1 MPEIEDMSFPP
12 GCPPEDIVGR
22 GEDALERT
30 EEHGRI
36 EVPLNRAVA
45 ADALPRFVEGRAP
58 VGPDHVAARLSQ
70 FTENRA
76 RADAEMNGTAERPS
90 ATKVGRLFWPF
101 FSDYHPYR
109 PGLYTAFLFNTYEGP
124 GIEDPELTVLKLDYD
139 NDSNPALLIRTVLDE
154 LAQVSGDYYLGKA
167 FLKVRRGYKLAA
179 FFALRRYDQ

>member
-1 MPEIEDMSFPP
+1 MQLTFINEINPKHFGNSIDNGEKGLGCDQVPGFYPTRGKFQDKFPD
-12 GCPPEDIVGR
+12 CF
-22 GEDALERT
+22 
-30 EEHGRI
+30 HGSSTGNI
-36 EVPLNRAVA
+36 HFHGTHTNPNSTGDNV
-45 ADALPRFVEGRAP
+45 
-58 VGPDHVAARLSQ
+58 
-70 FTENRA
+70 FT
-76 RADAEMNGTAERPS
+76 PS
-90 ATKVGRLFWPF
+90 APRVGRLFWPF

-139 NDSNPALLIRTVLDE
+139 NDSNPAFLIRTVLDE